1 MLTQNDLDEVLSR
14 NTDGKINWIVAE
26 VTDMKQDISIIKS
39 NHLFHIEK
47 DMATMKKSSWCS
59 RCFSRYCIYRH
70 TGDVR

>member
-47 DMATMKKSSWCS
+47 DMATMKKVLGAVVA
-59 RCFSRYCIYRH
+59 FLVTAF
-70 TGDVR
+70 TGIQVM